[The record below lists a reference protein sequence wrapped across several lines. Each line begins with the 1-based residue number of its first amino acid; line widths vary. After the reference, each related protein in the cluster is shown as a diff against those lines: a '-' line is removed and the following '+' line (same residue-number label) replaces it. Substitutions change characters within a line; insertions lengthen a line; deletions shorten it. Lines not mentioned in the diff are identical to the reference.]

1 VFAQLTSGQLGV
13 ISQRGTAG
21 SAAWSAWAAVGG
33 AVPGGTMLG
42 SPAAWISASGVPAA
56 GALDGGLRMASSSF
70 ADGAWSTWT
79 EFGGH
84 F

>member
-70 ADGAWSTWT
+70 AGRAWSNWT